1 VTISDNLSRIRAV
14 SFDGDMTLWD
24 FEKVMRNSLA
34 HALVELRKHLH
45 QSQCVDLTVDRM
57 IEIRNTV
64 ADEFAG
70 KRVTL
75 ERVRLEAFRR
85 TIATLGSDDD
95 RLAAHLNSIYLEHR
109 FADIELYP
117 DVLPALDSIAGRYVL
132 GLISTATAILSAA
145 GCRAASPL
153 WSLRKMSVSKNPA
166 RRFLNTRAATLAA
179 LQSS

>member
-1 VTISDNLSRIRAV
+1 MTISDNLSRIRAV

-34 HALVELRKHLH
+34 HAPVELRKHLH

-95 RLAAHLNSIYLEHR
+95 RLAARLNSIYLERR

-145 GCRAASPL
+145 GL
-153 WSLRKMSVSKNPA
+153 QG
-166 RRFLNTRAATLAA
+166 RFSFVVLA
-179 LQSS
+179 QNVGVEKTPPGDF